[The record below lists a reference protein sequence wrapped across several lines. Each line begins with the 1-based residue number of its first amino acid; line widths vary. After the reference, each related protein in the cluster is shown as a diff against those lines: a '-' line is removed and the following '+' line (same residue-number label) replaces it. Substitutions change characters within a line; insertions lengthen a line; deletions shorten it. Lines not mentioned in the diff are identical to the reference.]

1 MVLGEKRRRIV
12 TKFELAGSPQL
23 LYQRPDLIT
32 VEARER
38 IAKQH
43 ESRLV
48 YPTCITERTH
58 EVLAQQLDAEKASL
72 QTVEDRLQLVE
83 QQLAGFDE
91 DRRALVQ
98 REAGLAEAAQGKT
111 KRREQSKM
119 VGVPPWSVETSK
131 RIMNEAPSGWKTAE
145 LR

>member
-48 YPTCITERTH
+48 YPTRITERTH
-58 EVLAQQLDAEKASL
+58 EVLAQQL
-72 QTVEDRLQLVE
+72 THQLV
-83 QQLAGFDE
+83 LLG
-91 DRRALVQ
+91 R
-98 REAGLAEAAQGKT
+98 G
-111 KRREQSKM
+111 
-119 VGVPPWSVETSK
+119 SVETHGDLPRYAVIPPDHTRVQRRTVAAQTRAARLADHAQRGVVRPRAHDKSAGGH
-131 RIMNEAPSGWKTAE
+131 RDNALRVRTA
-145 LR
+145 